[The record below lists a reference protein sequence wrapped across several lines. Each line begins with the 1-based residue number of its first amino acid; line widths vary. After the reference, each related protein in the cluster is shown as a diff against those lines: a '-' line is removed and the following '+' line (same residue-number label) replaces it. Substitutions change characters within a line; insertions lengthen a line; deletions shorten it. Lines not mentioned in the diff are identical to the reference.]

1 MVEENKQLASRI
13 DGDILSAQE
22 DVSVLRGELAD
33 TNRRLEELA
42 VASSAVEDP
51 SDPEIISSPQH
62 AITETTSTPAS
73 NPSPSTS
80 QQDEI
85 SPEPEP
91 VAGCSSDIHHPLI
104 RGGQYIP
111 QHPLSQ
117 HLNNCSSDV
126 DRREFIHQSLLTVIR
141 NRTKLDEDT

>member
-13 DGDILSAQE
+13 DGDIQSAQE

-42 VASSAVEDP
+42 VAAAAPEPTDP
-51 SDPEIISSPQH
+51 DLVSSPQH
-62 AITETTSTPAS
+62 AVTTETTSTPAS

-80 QQDEI
+80 QQDEEA

-91 VAGCSSDIHHPLI
+91 VAGCSSDMHHALI
-104 RGGQYIP
+104 RGGQSI
-111 QHPLSQ
+111 
-117 HLNNCSSDV
+117 
-126 DRREFIHQSLLTVIR
+126 SLTLTVSNSITGIIGFHFISSYR
-141 NRTKLDEDT
+141 GFFYNLI